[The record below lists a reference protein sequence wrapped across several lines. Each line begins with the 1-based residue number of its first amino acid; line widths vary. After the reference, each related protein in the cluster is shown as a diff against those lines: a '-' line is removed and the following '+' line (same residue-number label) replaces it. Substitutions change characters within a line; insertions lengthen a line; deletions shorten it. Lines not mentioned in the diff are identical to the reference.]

1 MFDYELHKALKE
13 AGSSQKE
20 LAKQTGIPEARIS
33 YIINGNW
40 NMSDEEKEKIETALK
55 KKVWG

>member
-1 MFDYELHKALKE
+1 MYDYEFLKAIKD
-13 AGSSQKE
+13 AGLSQKE

-40 NMSDEEKEKIETALK
+40 NMSGKEKEKIETALN

>member
-1 MFDYELHKALKE
+1 MFDHKLHEAIKD

-40 NMSDEEKEKIETALK
+40 NMSDEEKEKIETVLN